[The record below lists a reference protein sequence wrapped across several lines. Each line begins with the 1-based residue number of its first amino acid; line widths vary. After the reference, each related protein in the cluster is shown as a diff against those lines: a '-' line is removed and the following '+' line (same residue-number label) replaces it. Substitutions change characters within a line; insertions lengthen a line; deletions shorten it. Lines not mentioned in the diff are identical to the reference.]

1 MKSLWKLW
9 KQRIFSCVISQRYL
23 VVIFHGSK
31 HALVSCFLSNF
42 ISCCHFI
49 TILNQ
54 IPIKYKHPLM
64 SSPAEIETSAW
75 IRESQLNWYERLA
88 VNVVRV
94 GSVPRHVAFIM
105 DGNRRF
111 ANKSHIAKRE
121 GHARG
126 FDKLSETLQWC
137 LDLGITQVTVYAFS
151 IENFKRSSDEVESLM
166 SLAREKFQKLLDE
179 RDKLHERG
187 ICIRIIGN
195 LSLLPQD
202 ILKTMAEA
210 VLLTKDNKTAILNVA
225 FAYTSRDEMTNGMKT
240 VIEGVKKDEI
250 EVDDINEALFNECLY
265 TNKSA
270 NPDLLV
276 RTSGEVRF
284 SDFLLW
290 QVSIY
295 LYSSNDLY

>member
-1 MKSLWKLW
+1 MPSEL
-9 KQRIFSCVISQRYL
+9 
-23 VVIFHGSK
+23 G
-31 HALVSCFLSNF
+31 N
-42 ISCCHFI
+42 
-49 TILNQ
+49 
-54 IPIKYKHPLM
+54 
-64 SSPAEIETSAW
+64 SSW
-75 IRESQLNWYERLA
+75 VRESKLNWYERLA
-88 VNVVRV
+88 VNVVKI
-94 GSVPRHVAFIM
+94 GNIPRHVAFIM

-111 ANKSHIAKRE
+111 ATKAHIESRE
-121 GHARG
+121 GHAAG

-137 LDLGITQVTVYAFS
+137 LDLGIQEVTVYAFS
-151 IENFKRSSDEVESLM
+151 IENFKRNQDEVDSLM

-195 LSLLPQD
+195 MSLLPKD

-225 FAYTSRDEMTNGMKT
+225 FAYTSRDEITNTIKT
-240 VIEGVKKDEI
+240 LAAGVKDDAI
-250 EVDDINEALFNECLY
+250 QVQDINETLFNECLY
-265 TNKSA
+265 TNKSP

-290 QVSIY
+290 QSSSSVVYFTDALWPEFTFWHLIGAIIY
-295 LYSSNDLY
+295 YQRHCPGMKKVQYELRNSSKGCLNTKSKEFIEKVNISRENEWKACQTAN